1 MPAHFYRFLHRR
13 FLEGFVL
20 GATVSSASCLAALY
34 LYDRRRE
41 EPEPVIK
48 SPVEEFG
55 FPQSGAEA
63 RQYISHALSY
73 DQAKKIPRWVIEHLT
88 TEKTIGNAD
97 RKHCKFK
104 PDPNIPQVFSATN
117 EDYWHSGWSRGHMA
131 PAGDSKY
138 STEAMAETFYLSNIV
153 PQNYENNAGFWNRI
167 HGGGHEGPWHAECTG
182 YFYGGLGA
190 QRTLATPMDCGC
202 RIREKRGEP
211 TLHRSGSVWGRIGCM
226 DLHGNCGFE
235 MYCRDLTKRFD
246 DVWVVSGPLTLPVQH
261 EDGSK
266 TVTYRVIGKDDVA
279 VPSHLYK
286 VILAKKNQS
295 AELLA
300 EGAFIVPNVPIS
312 FDHQLPEYQVQLEE
326 LEKLSGLI
334 FFPKVDRSKGVRN
347 ICEADTCKLIQLE
360 EFKLFIAGRRM
371 KNARNLQKV
380 EKIMSELMEAN
391 IKPDQYLTDLYE
403 QKKKELASDDASPV
417 REGRRG

>member
-153 PQNYENNAGFWNRI
+153 PQNYENNAGFWNR
-167 HGGGHEGPWHAECTG
+167 
-182 YFYGGLGA
+182 
-190 QRTLATPMDCGC
+190 
-202 RIREKRGEP
+202 
-211 TLHRSGSVWGRIGCM
+211 
-226 DLHGNCGFE
+226 FE

>member
-1 MPAHFYRFLHRR
+1 MPAHFSNRFMSRR
-13 FLEGFVL
+13 FLEGFML
-20 GATVSSASCLAALY
+20 GIAVSGASCLSALH
-34 LYDRRRE
+34 LYDRKRQ
-41 EPEPVIK
+41 EPEPVKK
-48 SPVEEFG
+48 SPLEEFG

-73 DQAKKIPRWVIEHLT
+73 DQGKKTPRWVIEHLT

-104 PDPNIPQVFSATN
+104 PDPNIPHIFSAAN
-117 EDYWHSGWSRGHMA
+117 EDYLRSGWSRGHMA
-131 PAGDSKY
+131 PAGDTKH

-153 PQNYENNAGFWNRI
+153 PQNYENNAGFWNR
-167 HGGGHEGPWHAECTG
+167 
-182 YFYGGLGA
+182 
-190 QRTLATPMDCGC
+190 
-202 RIREKRGEP
+202 
-211 TLHRSGSVWGRIGCM
+211 
-226 DLHGNCGFE
+226 FE

-266 TVTYRVIGKDDVA
+266 SVTYQVIGKDDVA

-295 AELLA
+295 AEMLA

-312 FDHQLPEYQVQLEE
+312 FDHQLPEYQVQVEKLET
-326 LEKLSGLI
+326 LSGLI
-334 FFPKVDRSKGVRN
+334 FFPQVDRSKGVKN
-347 ICEADTCKLIQLE
+347 LCEVDTCRLIQLE
-360 EFKLFIAGRRM
+360 EFMLYIAGRRM
-371 KNARNLQKV
+371 KGARNLQKV
-380 EKIMSELMEAN
+380 EKIMSGLNEAN
-391 IKPDQYLTDLYE
+391 IKPDTYLLDLYE
-403 QKKKELASDDASPV
+403 QKKKELASHETSAV